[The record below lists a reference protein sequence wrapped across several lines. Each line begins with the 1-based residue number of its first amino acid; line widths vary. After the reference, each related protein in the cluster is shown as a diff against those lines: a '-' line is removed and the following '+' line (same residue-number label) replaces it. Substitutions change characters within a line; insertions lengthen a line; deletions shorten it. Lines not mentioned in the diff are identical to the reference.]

1 MAAPL
6 EVHAPFL
13 RRLADHVFFPVNM
26 WLSEE
31 TSHRLGLTPIDHER
45 IRFVFPYCRG
55 RLLDVACGNN
65 LLALTYGNGTGC
77 DIHPYPRIS
86 VRCDSARLPFRSAS
100 FDSVAML
107 ACLNHIV
114 RKRETLEE
122 CRRVLK
128 DGGRLLVT
136 MIPPWVGWF
145 SHAIR
150 KRHDPDQLERGMS
163 HEEDWG
169 LGGRELARL
178 LESSRLR
185 LVLHRRFMWGLNNFY
200 MALKSESIADLGR

>member
-1 MAAPL
+1 M
-6 EVHAPFL
+6 
-13 RRLADHVFFPVNM
+13 
-26 WLSEE
+26 
-31 TSHRLGLTPIDHER
+31 
-45 IRFVFPYCRG
+45 
-55 RLLDVACGNN
+55 
-65 LLALTYGNGTGC
+65 
-77 DIHPYPRIS
+77 S
-86 VRCDSARLPFRSAS
+86 VRCDSSRLPFRSAS

-107 ACLNHIV
+107 ACLNHVV

-122 CRRVLK
+122 CHRVLK
-128 DGGRLLVT
+128 DGGRLLLT

-178 LESSRLR
+178 LEASRLR

-200 MALKSESIADLGR
+200 MACSKSGTVVGDVRRAGGASE